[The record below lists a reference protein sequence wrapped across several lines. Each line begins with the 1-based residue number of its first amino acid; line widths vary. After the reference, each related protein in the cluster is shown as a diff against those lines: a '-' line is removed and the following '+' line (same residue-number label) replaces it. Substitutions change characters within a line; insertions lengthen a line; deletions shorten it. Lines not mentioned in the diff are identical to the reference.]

1 MAGAVCMRIA
11 IMQPYFFPYL
21 GYFQLISAV
30 DLFLALYGGSFIKK
44 GWIHR
49 NRLCFNG
56 KTQWFTVPLQDAS
69 QFRAINETRV
79 CSQEFP
85 RWKHKFLASL
95 AAFYKK
101 QPFFADG
108 MNLVEEALSQPG
120 ESIAELAVASLRV
133 CCRLLDIATPLRI
146 ASETGGDPGL
156 RREARLIELCR
167 RHNADV
173 YLNPPGGE
181 ALYTRD
187 MFAPQGIRLE
197 FLHPVLA
204 CYPVKGRDWIA
215 GLSVLDA
222 VMCCGP
228 QHVRK
233 NLLCGYDIV
242 EAA

>member
-1 MAGAVCMRIA
+1 MRIA

-30 DLFLALYGGSFIKK
+30 DLFLALDDVSFIKK

-146 ASETGGDPGL
+146 ASEAGGDPGL

-187 MFAPQGIRLE
+187 MFAPQGIRQI
-197 FLHPVLA
+197 
-204 CYPVKGRDWIA
+204 GRA
-215 GLSVLDA
+215 SCRERV
-222 VMCCGP
+222 CS
-228 QHVRK
+228 
-233 NLLCGYDIV
+233 IV
-242 EAA
+242 